1 MLNCIKPVLTLPL
14 TIMNIHRFLKLAS
27 IILVILASFFL
38 FAVTSFNPLTDYQA
52 IRASK
57 NMLTKVQA
65 YEKDTPLSTDEMKVY
80 YQFITLSDEEKL
92 LIERYGLPIEK
103 TDNGLKN
110 GRHKNDY
117 TITISQGFD
126 DWVTYR
132 TADDCWYGTQK
143 IIGLKRCATIPQAT
157 PINK

>member
-1 MLNCIKPVLTLPL
+1 
-14 TIMNIHRFLKLAS
+14 MNIHRFLKITS
-27 IILVILASFFL
+27 IILVILTSFFL
-38 FAVTSFNPLTDYQA
+38 FAINSFNPLTDYQA

-65 YEKDTPLSTDEMKVY
+65 YEKDTPISTDEMKVY

-103 TDNGLKN
+103 IDNG
-110 GRHKNDY
+110 Y

-126 DWVTYR
+126 DWMIYR

-143 IIGLKRCATIPQAT
+143 IVGLKRCVTISQAT

>member
-1 MLNCIKPVLTLPL
+1 
-14 TIMNIHRFLKLAS
+14 MNIHRFLKLAG
-27 IILVILASFFL
+27 IILVILTSFFL
-38 FAVTSFNPLTDYQA
+38 FAINSFNPLTDYQA
-52 IRASK
+52 IRVSK
-57 NMLTKVQA
+57 NMLNKVQA

-103 TDNGLKN
+103 IDNG
-110 GRHKNDY
+110 Y

-126 DWVTYR
+126 DWIIYR
-132 TADDCWYGTQK
+132 TADDCWYGSQK
-143 IIGLKRCATIPQAT
+143 IIGLKRCATTPQAT